1 MCSSKHV
8 KKQKP
13 TYYHGFSH
21 LTFRDNDISTISV
34 TTFTFSLFIHPGLN
48 SAPIMSSVE
57 DEMRSR
63 SPSQAQHRPHLSL
76 NLMFWFFT
84 YWHSIEKLNLTVSI
98 DSLTEWLYIHLFGC
112 PFVSMVTFFSS
123 IHAISHSWWIWTLNI
138 EHGGHEHGGH
148 RHGGHGH
155 GGHRGQCFTGVTIFQ
170 KFMFTTQNLSRL
182 SFAQWNVVWLN
193 NKPKF

>member
-21 LTFRDNDISTISV
+21 STFRDNDISTISV

-84 YWHSIEKLNLTVSI
+84 YWHSIEKLNLTVSNCPLTHWLSGSI
-98 DSLTEWLYIHLFGC
+98 FTYLVVHSSPWWHSLV
-112 PFVSMVTFFSS
+112 PSFSS
-123 IHAISHSWWIWTLNI
+123 PHSWWTWTWWTQTWWTRTWWTQRWMFYRGDHFSEVHVHRPNFSIWVSHSGTLSSL
-138 EHGGHEHGGH
+138 E
-148 RHGGHGH
+148 
-155 GGHRGQCFTGVTIFQ
+155 
-170 KFMFTTQNLSRL
+170 
-182 SFAQWNVVWLN
+182 N
-193 NKPKF
+193 NQ

>member
-1 MCSSKHV
+1 MYSTKCFVKQTYSAILNCWGDWIEFFTIFITFMCSSKHV

-21 LTFRDNDISTISV
+21 STFRDNDISTISV

-123 IHAISHSWWIWTLNI
+123 I
-138 EHGGHEHGGH
+138 
-148 RHGGHGH
+148 
-155 GGHRGQCFTGVTIFQ
+155 FF
-170 KFMFTTQNLSRL
+170 F
-182 SFAQWNVVWLN
+182 
-193 NKPKF
+193 PP

>member
-1 MCSSKHV
+1 MYSTKCFVKQTYSAILNCWGDWIEFFTIFITFMCSSKHV

-76 NLMFWFFT
+76 NLTFWFFT
-84 YWHSIEKLNLTVSI
+84 Y
-98 DSLTEWLYIHLFGC
+98 C
-112 PFVSMVTFFSS
+112 FVLAV
-123 IHAISHSWWIWTLNI
+123 LLLDY
-138 EHGGHEHGGH
+138 
-148 RHGGHGH
+148 
-155 GGHRGQCFTGVTIFQ
+155 
-170 KFMFTTQNLSRL
+170 KLSRIWANFTDYTPAEKVKQRFIVFGRDRKL
-182 SFAQWNVVWLN
+182 SKNVWSGGTC
-193 NKPKF
+193 